1 MRKWTLIVLAA
12 LMALSLVAVPSYRSA
27 SAQEGEPL
35 KIGLMTDLTGA
46 LQLYGVELE
55 NGFMLG
61 LEYATDGT
69 LEVAG
74 RPIEVIVR
82 DYVNDP
88 NIAATQ
94 ARELIEVEGVEVLVG
109 APSSG
114 VTQGLVSIA
123 AEYGVVLMAGP
134 AAAKNLTA
142 ELFEPTYIV
151 DWPAE
156 ASPLARRSDSNPEIA
171 ERFFRQ
177 AVPFLGGALRE
188 FQVDTPQT
196 SEVSE
201 TTVIPGN
208 AGLGAAERAGRIAL
222 AYEPFHAAIEAVLAE
237 RSAAGLETRLV
248 SVHSF
253 TPVYKGV
260 ERPWQIGIIHDDDT
274 RLAGPFIAALK
285 AQGDLVVGVNEPYS
299 PADRVYFTL
308 ESHGRV
314 RDLPCAMIEIRND
327 EISGEAGQQRWA
339 EMLISILGA
348 VRLERRAKHAI
359 G

>member
-134 AAAKNLTA
+134 AAAKNLTG
-142 ELFEPTYIV
+142 ELFEPTT
-151 DWPAE
+151 
-156 ASPLARRSDSNPEIA
+156 
-171 ERFFRQ
+171 FR
-177 AVPFLGGALRE
+177 ACRNSWHDAL
-188 FQVDTPQT
+188 
-196 SEVSE
+196 
-201 TTVIPGN
+201 
-208 AGLGAAERAGRIAL
+208 
-222 AYEPFHAAIEAVLAE
+222 VLAPFWVDAIGPTYVQLAADYAFRRE
-237 RSAAGLETRLV
+237 EPEAFASAPQQAGAPPAMATPHPSAANASAVARPMPEPA
-248 SVHSF
+248 
-253 TPVYKGV
+253 PVISATL
-260 ERPWQIGIIHDDDT
+260 PSN
-274 RLAGPFIAALK
+274 LFMPALPAIAATF
-285 AQGDLVVGVNEPYS
+285 
-299 PADRVYFTL
+299 R
-308 ESHGRV
+308 
-314 RDLPCAMIEIRND
+314 
-327 EISGEAGQQRWA
+327 
-339 EMLISILGA
+339 
-348 VRLERRAKHAI
+348 
-359 G
+359 